1 MLKKTCLFTFLF
13 LCMIPGIL
21 FSEIKATLNLPIM
34 NANVGETIDVPI
46 IVSTD
51 EIISFA
57 QFVVEYNSSAL
68 NFISADPGSDASNFD
83 LTTNSDLPYEPT
95 GEGVDENVLT
105 QLVGGITNTFT
116 GQAREV
122 IVLKFTVKESPVEYS
137 PLLFDQGV
145 VRTYLTNTSFQ
156 DISGSMINFI
166 NGSVNFAVPV
176 ELSAFEVS
184 ANRGNVLLEWRTESE
199 TNNFGFEIQRSE
211 NLDDFKKIGFVPG
224 HGTSSHPQRYIYLD
238 PDVSSGTFFYR
249 LKQIDTDGSFH
260 VSGKR
265 TVTLSLPVHFL
276 LKECY
281 PNPFNPETTIEYQL
295 PEQARVTVQIYDVL
309 GHEVKTLVDES
320 QKAGYYRVIWDGR
333 NKNNSEAASGVY
345 FYLLKSGK
353 YCSMK
358 KMILIR

>member
-1 MLKKTCLFTFLF
+1 MLKKNCLFTFLF

-21 FSEIKATLNLPIM
+21 SSEIKATLNLPTM
-34 NANVGETIDVPI
+34 NANVGETIHVPI
-46 IVSTD
+46 TVSTD

-68 NFISADPGSDASNFD
+68 NFISAYPGSDVSDFD

-95 GEGVDENVLT
+95 GDGVDKNVLT

-116 GQAREV
+116 GQCREV
-122 IVLKFTVKESPVEYS
+122 IVLKFTVEESPGEYS

-156 DISGSMINFI
+156 DISGSMINFN
-166 NGSVNFAVPV
+166 NGSVNFVVPV

-199 TNNFGFEIQRSE
+199 TNNFGFEIQRSDNGDE
-211 NLDDFKKIGFVPG
+211 FVKIGFVPG
-224 HGTSSHPQRYIYLD
+224 NGTTSQPQRYIYLD
-238 PDVSSGTFFYR
+238 LDVSSGTFSYR
-249 LKQIDTDGSFH
+249 LKQIDMDGSFH
-260 VSGKR
+260 VSAKR
-265 TVTLSLPVHFL
+265 TVTLSLPDHFL

-295 PEQARVTVQIYDVL
+295 PEPLRVTIRIYDIL
-309 GHEVKTLVDES
+309 GQVVKTLVDES

-333 NKNNSEAASGVY
+333 NKNNSQAASGVY
-345 FYLLKSGK
+345 FYILKSDK
-353 YCSMK
+353 YSSMK
-358 KMILIR
+358 KMVLTR